1 MCILNK
7 DKEFN
12 MMKKVAA
19 VLLCT
24 VLGSTLYARDD
35 ISRSKPFLG
44 LEIGYS
50 DVQGAVWTD
59 YDAGLYDALYSSSD
73 ISYGVRLGAQN
84 ESYRTTLIFN
94 YYTNGDYDQT
104 VQQGILSLD
113 YFVMSS
119 DLSGGMAI
127 KPFIGI
133 NGGYARYESTLV
145 DHSDFIYGG
154 QAGIIFSVAEKI
166 DLDLSYRY
174 QLTWGDEFENP
185 LDHVGSFV
193 FGFNYLY

>member
-1 MCILNK
+1 
-7 DKEFN
+7 
-12 MMKKVAA
+12 MMKKVAVA
-19 VLLCT
+19 LLCT
-24 VLGSTLYARDD
+24 ALGSTLYARDD
-35 ISRSKPFLG
+35 ITRSKPFLG

-50 DVQGAVWTD
+50 EVQGGVFLD
-59 YDAGLYDALYSSSD
+59 PLNPLSYDALYSSSD

-84 ESYRTTLIFN
+84 ESYRTTLSFH

-104 VQQGILSLD
+104 VQQGLLSLD
-113 YFVMSS
+113 YFIVNA
-119 DLSGGMAI
+119 DLSGGMAV

-133 NGGYARYESTLV
+133 NGGYARYESTLI
-145 DHSDFIYGG
+145 DNSDFIYGG
-154 QAGIIFSVAEKI
+154 QVGVIVSVAEKI

-174 QLTWGDEFENP
+174 QLTVGDEIDNP